1 MHDRRCHS
9 VLFRCL
15 PDNARCR
22 RVGHL
27 GGFSEQWVQQIAAVE
42 LAEPVDLEVSV
53 DPVGGLAVLVGVDA
67 GGEDELLILGG

>member
-1 MHDRRCHS
+1 VRGGC
-9 VLFRCL
+9 
-15 PDNARCR
+15 
-22 RVGHL
+22 VGHL
-27 GGFSEQWVQQIAAVE
+27 GGFPEQGVQQIAAVE